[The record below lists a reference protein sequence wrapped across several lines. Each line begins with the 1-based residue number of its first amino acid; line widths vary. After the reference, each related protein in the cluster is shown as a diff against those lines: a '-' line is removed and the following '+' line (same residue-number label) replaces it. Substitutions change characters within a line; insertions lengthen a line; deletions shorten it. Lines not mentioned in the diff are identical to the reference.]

1 LTTQKNKANE
11 EKDRIVNSA
20 QAEIDKE
27 VVNAKKSLEK
37 DFAVNVMAAV
47 KKIVAKEVSSTDHD
61 DTIKE
66 SLNDFRK

>member
-1 LTTQKNKANE
+1 MP
-11 EKDRIVNSA
+11 
-20 QAEIDKE
+20 
-27 VVNAKKSLEK
+27 KKSLEK

-47 KKIVAKEVSSTDHD
+47 KKIVSKEVSSTDHD